1 MRHPIVT
8 LMLALAVM
16 LTAGCGFRLHGTT
29 AVPHELKTLIVD
41 SSDPYGPLAR
51 AVRTQLR
58 LNDVTIVE
66 DSANIRKDLPSLRL
80 GGETFGR
87 DTASVFQDGKAAEYQ
102 MVMRVTA
109 QVLVPNKGIF
119 PISVTVFRSFF
130 DNPLAAL
137 AKDSEQTIIIDEMRT
152 QAADQLVRKLLA
164 VHAAEDDIKPTP
176 PTPPAVK
183 NPRATTGPGSLG
195 K

>member
-8 LMLALAVM
+8 LMLSLAVM
-16 LTAGCGFRLHGTT
+16 LTAGCGFHLHGTT
-29 AVPHELKTLIVD
+29 AVPHELKTLIVN

-66 DSANIRKDLPSLRL
+66 DNASTRKDLPSLRL
-80 GGETFGR
+80 GDETFGR
-87 DTASVFQDGKAAEYQ
+87 DTASVFRDGKAAEYQ

-109 QVLVPNKGIF
+109 QVLVPNKGIY
-119 PISVTVFRSFF
+119 PLSVTVFRSFF

-152 QAADQLVRKLLA
+152 QAAEQLVRKLLT
-164 VHAAEDDIKPTP
+164 VHAAEDDS
-176 PTPPAVK
+176 AAAK
-183 NPRATTGPGSLG
+183 NTSPVVASPRAAIAPGSLG